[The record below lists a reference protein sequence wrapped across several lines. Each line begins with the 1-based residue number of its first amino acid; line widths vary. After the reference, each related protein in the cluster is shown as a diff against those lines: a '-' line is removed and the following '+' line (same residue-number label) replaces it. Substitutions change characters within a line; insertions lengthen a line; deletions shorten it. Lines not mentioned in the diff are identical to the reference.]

1 MNENACNR
9 YVHSGHYFYIRDG
22 ALPWW
27 WYVSAVICICDAKI
41 DLYVC
46 VCTYTYLI
54 NRDLDACKRGSR
66 GEDVQHR
73 VYSHKM

>member
-1 MNENACNR
+1 MVMVCL
-9 YVHSGHYFYIRDG
+9 SSD
-22 ALPWW
+22 
-27 WYVSAVICICDAKI
+27 CICDAKI

-54 NRDLDACKRGSR
+54 NRDLDACKRGGM

-73 VYSHKM
+73 VNSHKMQWLGATYG